1 VLAHGG
7 GMRDENVARF
17 HLRQRLGILVCHAIS
32 VGRSGDSRLSSLG
45 QAFRRVCCFAHHWLS
60 SSSTIGES
68 SVLVLHEFIALNRDE
83 IIRRCRAKVAM
94 RSIPPPTEAEIDHG
108 VPVFLDQL
116 QDALRLGELT
126 SPEIGRSAIKHG
138 HDLLRQGF
146 TVSQV
151 VHDYGD
157 VCQAI
162 TELAVELNA
171 PISTGDFRT
180 LNRCLDDAI
189 AGAVTEYG
197 RERNQSGIDGESA
210 RGTERLGF
218 FAHEL
223 RNLLNTA
230 LMAFEVLKTGNV
242 GVGGSTGTVLHR
254 TLKASHSLVTRSLA
268 EVRLTQG
275 IQNREQFRV
284 AEFIEEVSSAST
296 LDANARG
303 VRLTVTPVD
312 EALAIAADR
321 QVLAAVVA
329 NLLQNALKFTR
340 PGTTVI
346 LRVGAS
352 AERVLIEVQDECGGL
367 PGGDVNELFRPFEQ
381 RSADRTGIGLGLAFS
396 RWGAEAN
403 EGRVYARTLPGR
415 GCVFTLDLPR
425 QPVPTVVVVQA

>member
-1 VLAHGG
+1 
-7 GMRDENVARF
+7 VA
-17 HLRQRLGILVCHAIS
+17 
-32 VGRSGDSRLSSLG
+32 
-45 QAFRRVCCFAHHWLS
+45 
-60 SSSTIGES
+60 T
-68 SVLVLHEFIALNRDE
+68 
-83 IIRRCRAKVAM
+83 
-94 RSIPPPTEAEIDHG
+94 RSIPPPTDAEIDHG
-108 VPVFLDQL
+108 VPVFLEQL
-116 QDALRLGELT
+116 RDALRLGEIT
-126 SPEIGRSAIKHG
+126 SPEIGRTAIKHG
-138 HDLLRQGF
+138 HELLRQGF

-180 LNRCLDDAI
+180 LHRCLDDAI

-197 RERNQSGIDGESA
+197 REHNQSGIDGESA

-242 GVGGSTGTVLHR
+242 GVAGSTGTVLHR
-254 TLKASHSLVTRSLA
+254 TLRASQSLVTRSLA

-284 AEFIEEVSSAST
+284 AEFIEEIASAST
-296 LDANARG
+296 FEANARG
-303 VRLTVTPVD
+303 VGLIVMPVED
-312 EALAIAADR
+312 ALAIASDR
-321 QVLAAVVA
+321 QVLAAVVG
-329 NLLQNALKFTR
+329 NLLQNAFKFTR
-340 PGTTVI
+340 PGTTVT
-346 LRVGAS
+346 LRVGGS

-367 PGGDVNELFRPFEQ
+367 PSGDVNQLFRPFEQ
-381 RSADRTGIGLGLAFS
+381 RSGDRTGIGLGLAFS

-403 EGRVYARTLPGR
+403 GGRIYARNLPGR

-425 QPVPTVVVVQA
+425 EPVPTVVVVQS

>member
-1 VLAHGG
+1 
-7 GMRDENVARF
+7 M
-17 HLRQRLGILVCHAIS
+17 
-32 VGRSGDSRLSSLG
+32 
-45 QAFRRVCCFAHHWLS
+45 
-60 SSSTIGES
+60 
-68 SVLVLHEFIALNRDE
+68 LHEFIALNRDE
-83 IIRRCRAKVAM
+83 IISRCRAKVAT
-94 RSIPPPTEAEIDHG
+94 RSIPLPTEAEIDHG

-126 SPEIGRSAIKHG
+126 TAEIGRSAIQHG
-138 HDLLRQGF
+138 RDLLRQGF

-180 LNRCLDDAI
+180 LNQCLDDAI

-197 RERNQSGIDGESA
+197 RERNQSAIDAESA
-210 RGTERLGF
+210 RGTERLGV
-218 FAHEL
+218 FAHEM

-230 LMAFEVLKTGNV
+230 LMAFDVLKTGNV
-242 GVGGSTGTVLHR
+242 GLGGTTGTVLHR
-254 TLKASHSLVTRSLA
+254 TLRASHSFVTRSLA

-284 AEFIEEVSSAST
+284 AEFIEELASAST

-303 VRLTVTPVD
+303 IRLAVTRVD
-312 EALAIAADR
+312 EALAIAGDR

-329 NLLQNALKFTR
+329 NLLQNAFKFTR
-340 PGTTVI
+340 RGTTVT

-367 PGGDVNELFRPFEQ
+367 PSGDVQELFRPFEQ
-381 RSADRTGIGLGLAFS
+381 RGADRTGIGVGLVFC

-403 EGRVYARTLPGR
+403 EGRVYARNLAGR
-415 GCVFTLDLPR
+415 GCVFTVDLPR
-425 QPVPTVVVVQA
+425 QPLPAVIVVQS